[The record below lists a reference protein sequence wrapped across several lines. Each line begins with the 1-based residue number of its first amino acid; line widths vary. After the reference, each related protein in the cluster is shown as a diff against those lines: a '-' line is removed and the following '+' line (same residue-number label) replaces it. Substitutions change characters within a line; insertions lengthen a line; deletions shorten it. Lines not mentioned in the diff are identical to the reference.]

1 MAIAMALGG
10 GIGIIHHNCTPEYQA
25 QCVTK
30 VKKYQHG
37 FVLDPYVLSPQHTVQ
52 DVLDCK
58 RKHGFCGIPLTS
70 SESCSTH
77 IRTAQIIFAK
87 MPKTPRGTLGQ
98 KMSAYQFLSHVYVFT

>member
-77 IRTAQIIFAK
+77 SPLCFLEETHFYH
-87 MPKTPRGTLGQ
+87 PRGG
-98 KMSAYQFLSHVYVFT
+98 MVVGYFL